1 MESEISASYFSPLR
15 EIAVTPN
22 CPIDL
27 HITTDYTIQIAWC
40 TKNKSC
46 GMGVCFFFFF
56 FFRFTLEEDHN
67 QGRAQLIQV
76 LLIAVKCSLAM

>member
-56 FFRFTLEEDHN
+56 LDSHWKKIITKEEHN
-67 QGRAQLIQV
+67 
-76 LLIAVKCSLAM
+76 